1 MSLPATPPTV
11 FKGKIKWI
19 SQPYTSAKYAIVS
32 QYNPTPT
39 GDVIPSPASVVST
52 IAPSVGSIA
61 TVTST
66 IAPAATKVASV
77 TSTVAPN
84 ASEQFLLTSTGYN
97 INITVDAEGPY
108 VVDLS
113 GKGGFTVSTLVSID
127 SIVDRIN
134 AAFIGNPASKVGT
147 AAAARLKITGT
158 LSTAAGVVTVAAGTT
173 HSALAIVFGLTAT
186 DSGVT
191 TECFDLSTNHFV
203 NVTVDAVGPTNINI
217 VGATPARTT
226 ITEIVA
232 AINAVFPAS
241 TSKVGTDS
249 AARITI
255 HGATIGAAGIVTVA
269 AGSTFSALT
278 AVFNSTTLSD
288 IGNVAGTFDLST
300 NHNVNIT
307 VDAVGPTTINIAGVS
322 PANTTID
329 EIVAKI
335 NAVFTAS
342 TTTVGTGAARRI
354 KVTGIVQTSSGV
366 VTVDNGTT
374 LSALP
379 IVFNA
384 TALTAHG
391 STLVFNYE
399 DRPIGY
405 RPLRA
410 DFHTYSKGD
419 IIYYVYNSGN
429 HITFIMP

>member
-19 SQPYTSAKYAIVS
+19 SQPYTSAKYAIVA

-39 GDVIPSPASVVST
+39 GDVTPSPASVVST
-52 IAPSVGSIA
+52 IAPSVGSVA

-66 IAPAATKVASV
+66 IAPVATKVASI

-84 ASEQFLLTSTGYN
+84 ASEQFTLTSTGYN
-97 INITVDAEGPY
+97 INLTVDAEGPY

-113 GKGGFTVSTLVSID
+113 GKAGAAVVVMD
-127 SIVDRIN
+127 SIIDRIN

-147 AAAARLKITGT
+147 GAAARLKITGT
-158 LSTAAGVVTVAAGTT
+158 LSTAAGVVTAAAGTT
-173 HSALAIVFGLTAT
+173 HNALAIVFGTTAT

-191 TECFDLSTNHFV
+191 TECFNLSTNHFV
-203 NVTVDAVGPTNINI
+203 NVTVDATGPTNINI

-249 AARITI
+249 AARIVI
-255 HGATIGAAGIVTVA
+255 HGAIVGATGIVTVA

-322 PANTTID
+322 AANTTID

-335 NAVFTAS
+335 NAVFPAS